1 MNQQGDPM
9 QQTAMFTGI
18 IPPVSTIF
26 TAEGQLDKQGTAAL
40 IDDMIAA
47 GVDGLFF
54 LGSGGEFSQLNAEE
68 RKAIAR
74 FAIEH
79 VDRRVPV
86 LIGTGGTN
94 ARETI
99 ELSQHAQQA
108 GADGIVVINP
118 YYWKVSEQNLVGYFQ
133 QVADSVTLPVM
144 LYNFPALTGQDL
156 TPALVKTL
164 VDSRQNIVGIKD
176 TIDSVAHLRSMI
188 QTVKAAHP
196 HFTVLCG
203 YDDHL
208 FNTLLLGGDGAI
220 SASGNFAPQISVK
233 LLEAFRDGDLALAA
247 HYHQT
252 LLQIPQIYQL
262 DTPFVNVIKEAIVL
276 CGRAV
281 STHVLPPASPLDEA
295 GKARLKSILQ
305 QLKLC

>member
-1 MNQQGDPM
+1 M
-9 QQTAMFTGI
+9 QQTVQFSGI

-26 TAEGQLDKQGTAAL
+26 TADGRLDEQGSAAL
-40 IDDMIAA
+40 IDHMIDA

-54 LGSGGEFSQLNAEE
+54 LGSGGEFSQLNTAE
-68 RKAIAR
+68 RKAIAE
-74 FAIEH
+74 FAIAH
-79 VDRRVPV
+79 VNGRVPV

-118 YYWKVSEQNLVGYFQ
+118 YYWKVSEANLIRYFE
-133 QVADSVTLPVM
+133 QVADSVTLPVI

-156 TPALVKTL
+156 TPQLVKTL
-164 VDSRQNIVGIKD
+164 VDSRANIVGIKD
-176 TIDSVAHLRSMI
+176 TIDSVAHLRSMVL
-188 QTVKAAHP
+188 TGKAAHP
-196 HFTVLCG
+196 QFVVLCG

-220 SASGNFAPQISVK
+220 SASGNFAPQVSVN
-233 LLEAFRDGDLALAA
+233 LLQAFRDGDLARAA
-247 HYHQT
+247 QYHQT
-252 LLQIPQIYQL
+252 LLQIPQMYQL
-262 DTPFVNVIKEAIVL
+262 DTPFVNVIKEAISL
-276 CGRAV
+276 CVRPV
-281 STHVLPPASPLDEA
+281 STQVLPPAGPLDDA
-295 GKARLKSILQ
+295 RKAQLKTLLQ

>member
-1 MNQQGDPM
+1 M
-9 QQTAMFTGI
+9 QQTVQFSGI

-26 TAEGQLDKQGTAAL
+26 SADGQFDKHGTAAL
-40 IDDMIAA
+40 IDDMISA

-68 RKAIAR
+68 RKAIAQ
-74 FAIEH
+74 FAIDH
-79 VDRRVPV
+79 VNRRVPV

-118 YYWKVSEQNLVGYFQ
+118 YYWKVSEHNLIHYFQ
-133 QVADSVTLPVM
+133 QVADSVTLPVI

-156 TPALVKTL
+156 SPTLVKTL
-164 VDSRQNIVGIKD
+164 ADSRHNIVGIKD

-188 QTVKAAHP
+188 LAVKSAHP

-220 SASGNFAPQISVK
+220 SASGNFAPQVSVK
-233 LLEAFRDGDLALAA
+233 LHQAFRDGDLAQAA
-247 HYHQT
+247 HFHQT
-252 LLQIPQIYQL
+252 LLQIPQMYQL

-276 CGRAV
+276 CGRPV
-281 STHVLPPASPLDEA
+281 STHVLPPARPLDD
-295 GKARLKSILQ
+295 ARKMQLKSLLQ

>member
-1 MNQQGDPM
+1 MPKS
-9 QQTAMFTGI
+9 ALFTGI

-26 TAEGQLDKQGTAAL
+26 TADGQLDKTGTAAL
-40 IDDMIAA
+40 IDDLIKA

-54 LGSGGEFSQLNAEE
+54 LGSGGEFSQLGAEE

-74 FAIEH
+74 FAIDH

-118 YYWKVSEQNLVGYFQ
+118 YYWKVSEANLIRYFE

-164 VDSRQNIVGIKD
+164 ADSRNNIIGIKD

-188 QTVKAAHP
+188 HTVKAAHP

-208 FNTLLLGGDGAI
+208 FNTLLLGGDVA
-220 SASGNFAPQISVK
+220 K
-233 LLEAFRDGDLALAA
+233 AA
-247 HYHQT
+247 EYHQT
-252 LLQIPQIYQL
+252 LLQIPQMYQL

-276 CGRAV
+276 CGRPV
-281 STHVLPPASPLDEA
+281 STHVLPPASPLDEPR
-295 GKARLKSILQ
+295 KAQLKTLLQ

>member
-94 ARETI
+94 ARETV

-295 GKARLKSILQ
+295 GKARLKSLLQ

>member
-1 MNQQGDPM
+1 M

-94 ARETI
+94 ARETV

-118 YYWKVSEQNLVGYFQ
+118 YYWKVSEQNLVGFFQ

-295 GKARLKSILQ
+295 GKARLKSLLQ

>member
-1 MNQQGDPM
+1 M

-220 SASGNFAPQISVK
+220 SASGNFVPQISVK

-295 GKARLKSILQ
+295 GKARLKSLLQ

>member
-1 MNQQGDPM
+1 M
-9 QQTAMFTGI
+9 QQTQPFSGI

-26 TAEGQLDKQGTAAL
+26 TADGALDKAGTAAL
-40 IDDMIAA
+40 IDSMIDA
-47 GVDGLFF
+47 GVNGLFF
-54 LGSGGEFSQLNAEE
+54 LGSGGEFSQLNTEE
-68 RKAIAR
+68 RKAIAE
-74 FAIEH
+74 FAVAH

-86 LIGTGGTN
+86 LIGTGGAH

-99 ELSQHAQQA
+99 ELSQHAQQV

-118 YYWKVSEQNLVGYFQ
+118 YYWKVSEANLIRYFE
-133 QVADSVTLPVM
+133 QVADSVTLPVI

-156 TPALVKTL
+156 TPQLVKTL
-164 VDSRQNIVGIKD
+164 VDSRRNIVGIKD

-188 QTVKAAHP
+188 LTVKAAHP
-196 HFTVLCG
+196 DFVVLCG

-233 LLEAFRDGDLALAA
+233 LLQAFRDGDLARAA
-247 HYHQT
+247 QYHQT
-252 LLQIPQIYQL
+252 LLQIPQMYQL
-262 DTPFVNVIKEAIVL
+262 DAPFVNVIKEAISL
-276 CGRAV
+276 CVRPV
-281 STHVLPPASPLDEA
+281 STHVLPPAGPLDEPR
-295 GKARLKSILQ
+295 KAQLKALLQ

>member
-1 MNQQGDPM
+1 MP
-9 QQTAMFTGI
+9 QTVQFSGI

-26 TAEGQLDKQGTAAL
+26 TADGQFDKPGTAAL

-54 LGSGGEFSQLNAEE
+54 LGSGGEFSQLNTDE
-68 RKAIAR
+68 RKAIAA
-74 FAIEH
+74 FAIAH

-118 YYWKVSEQNLVGYFQ
+118 YYWKVYEPNLIRYFQ
-133 QVADSVTLPVM
+133 QVAESVTLPVL
-144 LYNFPALTGQDL
+144 LYNFPALSGQDL

-164 VDSRQNIVGIKD
+164 ADSRSNIVGIKD

-188 QTVKAAHP
+188 ETVKSAHP
-196 HFTVLCG
+196 HFSVLCG

-233 LLEAFRDGDLALAA
+233 LLQAFRDGNLAEAA
-247 HYHQT
+247 RYHQT
-252 LLQIPQIYQL
+252 LLQIPQLYQL

-276 CGRAV
+276 CGRPI
-281 STHVLPPASPLDEA
+281 STHVLPPSSPLDEA
-295 GKARLKSILQ
+295 KKRQLKTLLQ
-305 QLKLC
+305 QLRLC